1 MSFEITNDSRS
12 ERFRDLVARAFV
24 EILGEDLQYGRWTVM
39 MRSERKALC
48 VVMTGPDDT
57 REEWTFDLDLSSAQP
72 PTEMTAQLRER
83 FTTSTASMI
92 RR

>member
-1 MSFEITNDSRS
+1 
-12 ERFRDLVARAFV
+12 
-24 EILGEDLQYGRWTVM
+24 M